1 MNIIQGCPWPQERH
15 LGGSLCPRGTSGG
28 VLVPIW
34 GIPGPSC
41 GGVPI
46 LNEHHL
52 EVSLSPETSF
62 RGVPDPRSITWGV
75 AMSSGSVILGCP
87 HPQGHR
93 LGVSLS
99 HEHHLGVSLYPGGT
113 SGGVHLPIWGVPIPR
128 SVILGCPYT
137 LLGVSLSPGASFEGC
152 PCAQEGHLEVSTQ
165 PFRGVPVPRRA
176 SSRSAVP
183 IPGLSGCGVM
193 WGRAVGLS
201 SPRAPQELSG
211 FTLDHVA
218 FEDGKG
224 KCPYDPTKGHTGLIV
239 GR

>member
-1 MNIIQGCPWPQERH
+1 MCLFGVSQDRHVGVFLSLTSITQRCPCPQRH
-15 LGGSLCPRGTSGG
+15 HFG
-28 VLVPIW
+28 
-34 GIPGPSC
+34 
-41 GGVPI
+41 
-46 LNEHHL
+46 
-52 EVSLSPETSF
+52 VSLTPGASP
-62 RGVPDPRSITWGV
+62 GGV

-87 HPQGHR
+87 HPQGHH

-113 SGGVHLPIWGVPIPR
+113 SGGVHLLMWGVPIPR

-193 WGRAVGLS
+193 WGRAVGLN

>member
-1 MNIIQGCPWPQERH
+1 M
-15 LGGSLCPRGTSGG
+15 GGSLCPRGTSGG

-46 LNEHHL
+46 LNEHHS

-62 RGVPDPRSITWGV
+62 WGVPDPRSITWGV

-99 HEHHLGVSLYPGGT
+99 HEHHLGVSLCPGGT
-113 SGGVHLPIWGVPIPR
+113 SGGVHLLMWGVPIPR

-137 LLGVSLSPGASFEGC
+137 LLGVSLSPGASFEG
-152 PCAQEGHLEVSTQ
+152 
-165 PFRGVPVPRRA
+165 VPVPRRDIWRCPRSHLGVSPSPGGPPVA
-176 SSRSAVP
+176 VLSPSRGC
-183 IPGLSGCGVM
+183 PG
-193 WGRAVGLS
+193 VG
-201 SPRAPQELSG
+201 
-211 FTLDHVA
+211 
-218 FEDGKG
+218 
-224 KCPYDPTKGHTGLIV
+224 
-239 GR
+239 

>member
-1 MNIIQGCPWPQERH
+1 MNIIQGCPWPQEHH
-15 LGGSLCPRGTSGG
+15 LGESLCPRGTSGG

-87 HPQGHR
+87 HPQGHC

-113 SGGVHLPIWGVPIPR
+113 SGGVHLPMWGVPIPR

-152 PCAQEGHLEVSTQ
+152 PRPQEGLQSQCCPH
-165 PFRGVPVPRRA
+165 PG
-176 SSRSAVP
+176 AVRVWGDVGP
-183 IPGLSGCGVM
+183 GCGSQLTSCPT
-193 WGRAVGLS
+193 GAVRFHPG
-201 SPRAPQELSG
+201 PRG
-211 FTLDHVA
+211 F
-218 FEDGKG
+218 
-224 KCPYDPTKGHTGLIV
+224 
-239 GR
+239 

>member
-113 SGGVHLPIWGVPIPR
+113 SGGVHVPIWGGPCPLEWHLGVFRTPRASLGGGRVLWRIICGGVSVPR
-128 SVILGCPYT
+128 SDIWGCP
-137 LLGVSLSPGASFEGC
+137 
-152 PCAQEGHLEVSTQ
+152 
-165 PFRGVPVPRRA
+165 
-176 SSRSAVP
+176 
-183 IPGLSGCGVM
+183 
-193 WGRAVGLS
+193 
-201 SPRAPQELSG
+201 
-211 FTLDHVA
+211 
-218 FEDGKG
+218 
-224 KCPYDPTKGHTGLIV
+224 
-239 GR
+239 